1 MKSLIKKQVYKR
13 SDFLYNYSV
22 YDEADDA
29 AYKKTVA
36 IVEKAFPELKKKAPL
51 EDVDGSSVVVF
62 EQDKKFIKVYKDY
75 DYDEIYI
82 KSDINLS
89 DIDFKS
95 VLN

>member
-1 MKSLIKKQVYKR
+1 M
-13 SDFLYNYSV
+13 YNYSV
-22 YDEADDA
+22 YDEADDV

-36 IVEKAFPELKKKAPL
+36 IVEETFPELKKKASL

-75 DYDEIYI
+75 DYDEVYI
-82 KSDINLS
+82 KSDIDLS
-89 DIDFKS
+89 VIDFKS